1 MSKNYSNESN
11 SQNKNYAADEMNS
24 AMENTKNETSKNSAS
39 KNCGKNKFKNR
50 AEDCHTR

>member
-11 SQNKNYAADEMNS
+11 SQNKNYAMDEMNNS
-24 AMENTKNETSKNSAS
+24 MEYSKNSTSKNTTSKNS
-39 KNCGKNKFKNR
+39 GKNKAKNR